1 MRNKIIIDDLPPKSS
16 DNKKIQHE
24 INPDVVKL
32 YATSIEEF
40 NVKIDQ
46 IKSKAQK
53 AMRVTLWLKLLVTM
67 SSIYSISQWL
77 HDHHRA
83 NTWALILVISEVSG
97 VLLDTLPYFQQRIE
111 LPKLKLGLSHIYF
124 ELIGDFVMYE
134 RGEMTDDEAIR
145 RYWVHRKNW
154 IKTVG

>member
-1 MRNKIIIDDLPPKSS
+1 MRNKIVIDELPKSS
-16 DNKKIQHE
+16 DNKKIQNE

-53 AMRVTLWLKLLVTM
+53 AMRITLWLKLLVTM

-77 HDHHRA
+77 QDHHKA

-124 ELIGDFVMYE
+124 ELIQDFVMYE
-134 RGEMTDDEAIR
+134 RGEISDDDAIR

>member
-1 MRNKIIIDDLPPKSS
+1 MRNKIVIDDLPKST
-16 DNKKIQHE
+16 DNKKIINE

-32 YATSIEEF
+32 YSMSAEEF
-40 NVKIDQ
+40 NAKLDQ
-46 IKSKAQK
+46 IKNKAQT

-77 HDHHRA
+77 HDHNKA

-124 ELIGDFVMYE
+124 ELIQDFVMYE

-154 IKTVG
+154 VKTVG